1 MVWYTSLYGKKTWIN
16 KFFDLTKIDEMCFE
30 TTSENTGLINGLFVV
45 FEHIRQK
52 INEYVCQ
59 TLQEA
64 CIIKYVDYIS
74 MIIYTRIMSIYQ
86 RNWKN
91 SSCNTLYMIDTES
104 IVFSILESL
113 GNFFMVFEVL
123 KNQNTGSK
131 LSGIFWRIN

>member
-1 MVWYTSLYGKKTWIN
+1 MAKKLGLT

-64 CIIKYVDYIS
+64 CRIKCVDYIS
-74 MIIYTRIMSIYQ
+74 MIIYTRIMKHLPEKLKELFLQ
-86 RNWKN
+86 
-91 SSCNTLYMIDTES
+91 YMNDTES
-104 IVFSILESL
+104 IVFPILESL
-113 GNFFMVFEVL
+113 GNFLWYL
-123 KNQNTGSK
+123 KSSK
-131 LSGIFWRIN
+131 YWLET